1 MMKSTLAVVAVL
13 ALAGCVTPK
22 TVLPARMSALGTEP
36 FWSVEI
42 GPEKLGPLRY
52 STPENQPGTAIPAA
66 LSAAPPATVW
76 TGTYAGAPFVLRI
89 APGKCS
95 DGMSD
100 TVYAWQATLTVS
112 GRTERGCAKS
122 R

>member
-1 MMKSTLAVVAVL
+1 MRKAPVALAALV
-13 ALAGCVTPK
+13 LAGCATTT
-22 TVLPARMSALGTEP
+22 TVLTARMMALGTEP

-42 GPEKLGPLRY
+42 GPEPLSPLRY
-52 STPENQPGTAIPAA
+52 STPENQPGTAIPASRS
-66 LSAAPPATVW
+66 LAPPATVW
-76 TGTYAGAPFVLRI
+76 TGTYAGAPFVLRV
-89 APGKCS
+89 APGTCS

-112 GRTERGCAKS
+112 GRTERGCAKP